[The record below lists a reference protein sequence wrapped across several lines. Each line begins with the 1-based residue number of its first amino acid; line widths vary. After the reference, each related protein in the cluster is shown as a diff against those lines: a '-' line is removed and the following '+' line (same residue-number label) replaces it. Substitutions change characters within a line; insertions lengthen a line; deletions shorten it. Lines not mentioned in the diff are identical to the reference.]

1 MCATKVR
8 LPHEERAVANS
19 LQDQLRKSGL
29 VSAQKARQANAEK
42 RKKNKRKR
50 AGGTDEDAA
59 RKVELARAAAEKV
72 ERDRALNREQQA
84 RAEARAVQ
92 AQIQQL
98 IDMNIVDRGDEATT
112 FSYTLDGTVKTLHVS
127 EGVRKALALGSV
139 ALVSQAETVA
149 IVPAGVARKI
159 LARDEERVVL
169 LNDSE
174 DVADDVGNEDDPY
187 AEFKVPDDLMW

>member
-1 MCATKVR
+1 M
-8 LPHEERAVANS
+8 ANS

-50 AGGTDEDAA
+50 AGGADEDAA
-59 RKVELARAAAEKV
+59 RKVELARVAAEKV

-139 ALVSQAETVA
+139 ALVSQAETVT

-174 DVADDVGNEDDPY
+174 GEAGDVGNEDDPY

>member
-1 MCATKVR
+1 M
-8 LPHEERAVANS
+8 ANS

-50 AGGTDEDAA
+50 AGGADEDAA
-59 RKVELARAAAEKV
+59 RTVELARAAAEKV

-98 IDMNIVDRGDEATT
+98 IDMNIVDRGDEVTT

-169 LNDSE
+169 LNDSDDE
-174 DVADDVGNEDDPY
+174 ADDVGNEDDPY